1 MSKARFYVTAAAGL
15 ASMGALAVLSASP
28 GAPAPAKP
36 ATAAAPQVPPPS
48 TPRTTGTLA
57 IPWREAGW
65 TEREAAAHLLD
76 RFTFGPRPGDV
87 DRVVATGLE
96 RWFEQQVAG
105 GLPEPV
111 LTERLG
117 RYHALTLS
125 GPEIARTYPN
135 PFLVA
140 RQAEQAG
147 VVDRQQMEQA
157 LTPDEEPMSGEQGR
171 EQRQNRRAV
180 MRYGMEQGY
189 RSQRELI
196 AEQMGQKLDRAVLAE
211 NQLAEV
217 LVDFWFNHFYVSLT
231 DNEARSYVLAYERDA
246 IRPHVLGTFG
256 AMLGASARHPA
267 MLLYLDN
274 ARSTANEGAPTTFQS
289 RRGGAG
295 EGGFGRRGGF
305 SGGMGRELRGRGG
318 FGPEPGT
325 TDGLGAGRGPAG
337 PPGAGAQGGQRRR
350 STGLNENYARELLE
364 LHTLGVDGGY
374 SQKDVVEVAR
384 AFTGWS
390 VVPPMLEAGNQ
401 RRLARARQAGSFGFV
416 VEGDF
421 LFRADAHDAG
431 EKLVLGR
438 KLAAGRGIEDG
449 REVLDLVALHPAT
462 AKHLAKKLATRFVA
476 DAPPAA
482 LVDRLAARFLATH
495 GDLSAV
501 MRTLVESPEFWHPVH
516 RGAKIKSPFELA
528 VSAVRATGARVLD
541 GAGLVEW
548 IGRMGQPLYLYQA
561 PTGYPDRADA
571 WVNTGS
577 LLNRMNFGL
586 ALAAGRIGGVSLD
599 LAALN
604 GGREPESR
612 EEALALYLPR
622 LLPERDLDHLAEELS
637 AAIRDP
643 DLSRK
648 VAERSER
655 ESGGGSAY
663 GALFREERRGEGGMD
678 SSPYGRLFAGHRLST
693 AATGEPSALEQVV
706 GVILGAPEF
715 QRR

>member
-1 MSKARFYVTAAAGL
+1 MRKARFFVTAAAVL
-15 ASMGALAVLSASP
+15 ASIVALVALSASP
-28 GAPAPAKP
+28 GAPAPPQPA
-36 ATAAAPQVPPPS
+36 ATAPPQVSASAALP
-48 TPRTTGTLA
+48 TTSLRL
-57 IPWREAGW
+57 PWREAGW
-65 TEREAAAHLLD
+65 SEREAAAHLLD
-76 RFTFGPRPGDV
+76 RFTFGPRPGDI
-87 DRVVATGLE
+87 DRVLAMGLE
-96 RWFEQQVAG
+96 RWFEQQLAG
-105 GLPEPV
+105 EISEPV

-117 RYHALTLS
+117 RYHSLS
-125 GPEIARTYPN
+125 LAGPEMARTYPN

-147 VVDRQQMEQA
+147 VVDRNQREQA

-171 EQRQNRRAV
+171 EKRQGRRAV
-180 MRYGMEQGY
+180 MQYGQEQGY
-189 RSQRELI
+189 RPQRELI
-196 AEQMGQKLDRAVLAE
+196 AEQMGQKLDRAILAE
-211 NQLAEV
+211 NQLEEV
-217 LVDFWFNHFYVSLT
+217 LVDFWFNHLYVSLT
-231 DNEARSYVLAYERDA
+231 DNETRSYVLAYERDA
-246 IRPHVLGTFG
+246 VRPHVLGTFG
-256 AMLGASARHPA
+256 ALLGASARHPA

-274 ARSTANEGAPTTFQS
+274 ARSTANEGAATTMEA
-289 RRGGAG
+289 RRGAG
-295 EGGFGRRGGF
+295 GEMGGGRRGGF
-305 SGGMGRELRGRGG
+305 GGGGMGRGRRGRGS
-318 FGPEPGT
+318 FGGQPGLT
-325 TDGLGAGRGPAG
+325 GDQPRD
-337 PPGAGAQGGQRRR
+337 GQRRR

-390 VVPPMLEAGNQ
+390 VVPPVLEAGNE

-416 VEGDF
+416 VDGDF

-449 REVLDLVALHPAT
+449 REVLDLVSLHPGT
-462 AKHLAKKLATRFVA
+462 AKHLAKKLAIRFVA
-476 DAPPAA
+476 DEPPAA
-482 LVDRLAARFLATH
+482 LVDRLAARFLATR

-501 MRTLVESPEFWHPVH
+501 MRTLVESPELWDRAH

-577 LLNRMNFGL
+577 LLSRMNFGL
-586 ALAAGRIGGVSLD
+586 AFAAGRIGGVTVD

-612 EEALALYLPR
+612 EEALTAYLPR
-622 LLPERDLDHLAEELS
+622 LLPERDLEPLTQELS
-637 AAIRDP
+637 TAIRDP
-643 DLSRK
+643 DLARK
-648 VAERSER
+648 VAERDGEGS
-655 ESGGGSAY
+655 SAY
-663 GALFREERRGEGGMD
+663 GSLFRDERRGGAAAD
-678 SSPYGRLFAGHRLST
+678 TSPYGRLFAGHRLT
-693 AATGEPSALEQVV
+693 TVATGEPSALEQVV